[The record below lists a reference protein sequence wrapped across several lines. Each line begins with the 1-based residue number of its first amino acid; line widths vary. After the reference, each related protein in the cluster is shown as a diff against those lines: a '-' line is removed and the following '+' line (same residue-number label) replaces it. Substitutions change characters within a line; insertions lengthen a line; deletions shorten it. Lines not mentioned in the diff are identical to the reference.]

1 MTNFKRPMLAA
12 SLLRPNQEHT
22 DEVILAAMKKLKYPV
37 LTTLKK
43 DGIRAIKLSTLV
55 SRTLKYI
62 PNHSIRDRAIV
73 LPAGLDCELWNPN
86 MTYDCVE
93 SVVMSRAHKLSDS
106 IQFHII
112 DWFGDTGYGDRLRR
126 IGGLE
131 IEGIVKPIARLAN
144 DAEELMLIFLEAEE
158 QHGEGICFRTPN
170 SPYKMGR
177 STLKEQYLIKLARY
191 VRQEVKIVG
200 FLEQMENGNESNYNA
215 VGKMDR
221 SSCQDNLLGKD
232 TLGAFLVRDKNGLD
246 FKVGTGVG
254 LTDALRKEI
263 WNNKAKWID
272 KQITIKHKPHGM
284 KIKPRSPVFIGLREE
299 GY

>member
-1 MTNFKRPMLAA
+1 MLNFHKPMLAA

-22 DEVILAAMKKLKYPV
+22 DENILVAMQKLRYPV
-37 LTTLKK
+37 LATLKK
-43 DGIRAIKLSTLV
+43 DGIRAIKLNDLY
-55 SRTLKYI
+55 SRTLKLI
-62 PNHSIRDRAIV
+62 PNASIRARSIV

-93 SVVMSRAHKLSDS
+93 SVVMSREHELSDS

-112 DWFGDTGYGDRLRR
+112 DWFGDTGYGNRLRL
-126 IGGLE
+126 IGGLQ

-144 DAEELMLIFLEAEE
+144 DAEELLLIFLEAEE

-170 SPYKMGR
+170 SPYKQGR
-177 STLKEQYLIKLARY
+177 STLREQYLIKLARY

-200 FLEQMENGNESNYNA
+200 FLEQMENGNLDNHNA

-232 TLGAFLVRDKNGLD
+232 TLGAFMVRDKNEIE

-254 LTDALRKEI
+254 LTDTLRKEI

-284 KIKPRSPVFIGLREE
+284 KIKPRSPIYIGLREE

>member
-1 MTNFKRPMLAA
+1 MLAA

-22 DEVILAAMKKLKYPV
+22 DEVILAAMQKLKYPV
-37 LTTLKK
+37 LATLKK
-43 DGIRAIKLSTLV
+43 DGIRAFRWDNLY
-55 SRTLKYI
+55 SRTHKLI
-62 PNHSIRDRAIV
+62 PNDSIKRRSII
-73 LPAGLDCELWNPN
+73 LPAGLDCELWNPHL
-86 MTYDCVE
+86 TYDYVE
-93 SVVMSRAHKLSDS
+93 SIVMSREHEESYHID
-106 IQFHII
+106 FHII

-131 IEGIVKPIARLAN
+131 IEGIVKPVARLAN
-144 DAEELMLIFLEAEE
+144 DANELMLIFLEAEE
-158 QHGEGICFRTPN
+158 QHGEGICFRIPN
-170 SPYKMGR
+170 SPYKQGR
-177 STLKEQYLIKLARY
+177 STLKEQYLVKLARY

-232 TLGAFLVRDKNGLD
+232 TLGAFMVRDKNGLD

-254 LTDALRKEI
+254 LTDTLRKEI
-263 WNNKAKWID
+263 WNNKAAWID

-284 KIKPRSPVFIGLREE
+284 KIKPRSPIYIGLREE
-299 GY
+299 GF